1 MTQSKYLVMVEV
13 GENNNKFYRMIPNG
27 STFRAEWGRIG
38 NANFQSMDYS
48 IDEWDRILNSKLR
61 KGYVD
66 QTELVAE
73 IVPQS
78 KGSKYAD
85 IAKKSIADIVRRLQA
100 YAKQAIEDNYTISS
114 NKVTQKMIDEAQD
127 VLTELSS
134 PKDVDDFNVY
144 LLRLFRI
151 IPRKMKTVAENM
163 AQSKR
168 DFARIMEREQDLLDT
183 MKGQVVQQS
192 VITEDTSVS
201 ADKKTI
207 LEAMGLEFAEIDAE
221 DEKVIRENLRSV
233 NNKLSCAWKVTNLKT
248 QKAFDAFVKQNN
260 IADKRLLWH
269 GSRNE
274 NWWSIINLGLV
285 LRPNA
290 VITGKMFGNG
300 IYFAPKAAKS
310 IGYCSLA
317 GSYWA
322 NGRDATG
329 FMSLFNV
336 AYGKPYVVRSYSGS
350 YSGFNY
356 DSLQRSM
363 SGANCL
369 HAMEGAGLRNDEII
383 VYKEEQV
390 TIKYLVELKN

>member
-1 MTQSKYLVMVEV
+1 MQSKYLVMVEV
-13 GENNNKFYRMIPNG
+13 GENNNKFYKMVSNG
-27 STFRAEWGRIG
+27 STFTATWGRIG
-38 NANFQSMDYS
+38 NTNFQTKDYS
-48 IDEWDRILNSKLR
+48 IDEWDKILNSKLR

-73 IVPQS
+73 IVTPS
-78 KGSKYAD
+78 KSGGYLD
-85 IAKKSIADIVRRLQA
+85 IAKKGIAEIVKRLQA

-114 NKVTQKMIDEAQD
+114 SKVTQKMIDEAQV
-127 VLTELSS
+127 VLDELSAS
-134 PKDVDDFNVY
+134 KQVDDFNVY

-163 AQSKR
+163 AQSKS
-168 DFARIMEREQDLLDT
+168 DYKKIVEREQDLLDT
-183 MKGQVVQQS
+183 MKGQVVQQD
-192 VITEDTSVS
+192 VV
-201 ADKKTI
+201 ADDSNTVAEQKTI
-207 LEAMGLEFAEIDAE
+207 LEALGLEFVDIEAE
-221 DEKVIRENLRSV
+221 DERIIRENLRSV
-233 NNKLSCAWKVTNLKT
+233 NNRLHCAWKVINRKT
-248 QKAFDAFVKQNN
+248 QSRFDSFVKQNN

-290 VITGKMFGNG
+290 TITGKMFGNG

-310 IGYCSLA
+310 IGYCSLS

-322 NGRDATG
+322 NGRDPSG

-336 AYGKPYVVRSYSGS
+336 AYGKPYIVRSFDGGYN
-350 YSGFNY
+350 GFGY
-356 DSLQRSM
+356 DRLQQKM
-363 SGANCL
+363 AGANSL

>member
-1 MTQSKYLVMVEV
+1 MQSKYLVMVEV
-13 GENNNKFYRMIPNG
+13 GENNNKFYKMVSNG
-27 STFRAEWGRIG
+27 STFTATWGRIG
-38 NANFQSMDYS
+38 NTNFQTKDYS
-48 IDEWDRILNSKLR
+48 IDEWDKILNSKLR

-73 IVPQS
+73 IVTPS
-78 KGSKYAD
+78 KSGGYLD
-85 IAKKSIADIVRRLQA
+85 IAKKGIAEIVKRLQS

-114 NKVTQKMIDEAQD
+114 AKVTQKMIDEAQV
-127 VLTELSS
+127 VLDELSANG
-134 PKDVDDFNVY
+134 DLFHFNENLVQ
-144 LLRLFRI
+144 LFRI
-151 IPRKMKTVAENM
+151 IPRKMKTVAENI
-163 AQSKR
+163 ATTKK
-168 DFARIMEREQDLLDT
+168 DYARIMEREQDLLDT

-192 VITEDTSVS
+192 VVAEDSNTV
-201 ADKKTI
+201 AEQKTI
-207 LEAMGLEFAEIDAE
+207 LEALGLEFTEIDAE
-221 DEKVIRENLRSV
+221 DERIIKENLRSV
-233 NNKLSCAWKVTNLKT
+233 NNRLHCAWKVTNLKS
-248 QKAFDAFVKQNN
+248 QSKFDAFVKQNK

-310 IGYCSLA
+310 IGYCSLS

-322 NGRDATG
+322 RGTDAVG

-336 AYGKPYVVRSYSGS
+336 AYGKPYIVRSYDGN
-350 YSGFNY
+350 YHGFDY
-356 DSLQRSM
+356 DTLQRRL
-363 SGANCL
+363 SGANSL